1 MISYLKYISLD
12 NELILAIA
20 FLLSLLIT
28 YFSIPS
34 IRYITVK
41 NGLVPVPTDRCSH
54 TKSTPVFGGVGIFI
68 GVILTITLYSSIFES
83 KNFSSLIAAIIIL
96 FFMGVK
102 DDIHMLSA
110 KKKFVGQIIASLIV
124 ILISD
129 IRIASFHGV
138 FGIHLLNYYLSI
150 FVTLF
155 VFLLIINAYN
165 IVDGIDGLA
174 GSIGILFSLGIGI
187 AFYTL
192 GQPEYALI
200 SFSLTGALVSFLYY
214 NFSTK
219 KKIFMGD
226 TGSMIVGFLIAYL
239 TIIAFSFAKSTL
251 DSSLNLT
258 IILISL
264 FFYPL
269 IDTLRI
275 VLIRLIILKKSPFH
289 ADSNHI
295 HHRLISIGLKH
306 WEATLLLSSI
316 TIILLASSCLLNNL
330 NINLQIFVTIVMG
343 VFFYSLPFLLFN
355 LVANKKTIHE
365 YQK

>member
-1 MISYLKYISLD
+1 MITHLKNTLLD
-12 NELILAIA
+12 SEFILVFA
-20 FLLSLLIT
+20 FLFSLVIT
-28 YFSIPS
+28 HISIPS
-34 IRYITVK
+34 IIYISIK
-41 NGLVPVPTDRCSH
+41 KGLVPTPTDRCSH

-68 GVILTITLYSSIFES
+68 GVILTITIYSSIFKS
-83 KNFSSLIAAIIIL
+83 INFSSLIAAIIIL

-138 FGIHLLNYYLSI
+138 FGIHQLNYYVSI

-155 VFLLIINAYN
+155 VFLLVINAYN
-165 IVDGIDGLA
+165 IIDGIDGLA
-174 GSIGILFSLGIGI
+174 GSIGILFSLSIGI
-187 AFYTL
+187 VFYIM
-192 GQPEYALI
+192 GQSEYALI

-214 NFSTK
+214 NFSTR

-239 TIIAFSFAKSTL
+239 SIIAFSFVKSTQ
-251 DSSLNLT
+251 DKSLNLT

-269 IDTLRI
+269 LDTLRI
-275 VLIRLIILKKSPFH
+275 VLLRTFILKKSPFQ
-289 ADSNHI
+289 ADANHI

-316 TIILLASSCLLNNL
+316 TIILLFSSCLLNYL
-330 NINLQIFVTIVMG
+330 NINLQIFITIIIG
-343 VFFYSLPFLLFN
+343 VFLYSLPFLLFN
-355 LVANKKTIHE
+355 LVIIKKTIHE
-365 YQK
+365 YQN